1 MNDKC
6 VPWTVNQKKSRQ
18 YEITRANQ
26 WVSFFEWHS
35 GAGISISKWAIWL
48 HLVLSRCCTDNR
60 RHLLGAL
67 LDLKWNPGSLGCA
80 PWRHSRQ
87 QNLVIVTFCVFGFF
101 CLPWCVLGSSVFSHV
116 SAFSVPLDG
125 WNSAPLYWLTKQ
137 WAAHLLVRWQ
147 TFELYCS
154 CLWAL
159 MSNAGTNT
167 PVWASAQVPA
177 LGSWRCI
184 ITVALCEGPWLA
196 GLSSNS

>member
-1 MNDKC
+1 MSN
-6 VPWTVNQKKSRQ
+6 
-18 YEITRANQ
+18 
-26 WVSFFEWHS
+26 
-35 GAGISISKWAIWL
+35 
-48 HLVLSRCCTDNR
+48 LVAFSTFSVLY
-60 RHLLGAL
+60 
-67 LDLKWNPGSLGCA
+67 
-80 PWRHSRQ
+80 RQ
-87 QNLVIVTFCVFGFF
+87 QTPSPWSSPRSKVKPRLIRLCSLETFPSTESCHSDLLCVWLL
-101 CLPWCVLGSSVFSHV
+101 LPAVMRFRFIRVFTCFSL
-116 SAFSVPLDG
+116 SVPLDG

-167 PVWASAQVPA
+167 PMWASAQVPA